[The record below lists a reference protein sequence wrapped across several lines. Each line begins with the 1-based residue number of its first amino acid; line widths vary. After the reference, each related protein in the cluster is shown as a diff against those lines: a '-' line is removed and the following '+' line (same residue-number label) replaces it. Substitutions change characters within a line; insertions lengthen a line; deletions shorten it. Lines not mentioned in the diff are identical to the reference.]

1 MVASGVPLRN
11 GNQHAKEIALLAIE
25 MLETVDKF
33 TIRHLPKTKLRL
45 RIGVHSG
52 ACAAGVVGVKMP
64 KYLVFG
70 ETVNTA
76 AFLES
81 TGKSG
86 FSDCFFLYLI
96 VVFGVF
102 WVGEPLKIHVSESCK
117 QLLDTF
123 NIFCLSKRGEMET
136 KVSEKVK
143 LFDCQFSDSSFHSKN
158 QEKKNITTYWLD
170 SVKIRAP

>member
-33 TIRHLPKTKLRL
+33 IIRHLPKTKLRL

-86 FSDCFFLYLI
+86 FSDCFFMYLI
-96 VVFGVF
+96 VVFVCVLGRRAAEDPRL
-102 WVGEPLKIHVSESCK
+102 GELQAAPRHLQH
-117 QLLDTF
+117 LLPEQARRDGD
-123 NIFCLSKRGEMET
+123 KGE
-136 KVSEKVK
+136 
-143 LFDCQFSDSSFHSKN
+143 
-158 QEKKNITTYWLD
+158 
-170 SVKIRAP
+170 